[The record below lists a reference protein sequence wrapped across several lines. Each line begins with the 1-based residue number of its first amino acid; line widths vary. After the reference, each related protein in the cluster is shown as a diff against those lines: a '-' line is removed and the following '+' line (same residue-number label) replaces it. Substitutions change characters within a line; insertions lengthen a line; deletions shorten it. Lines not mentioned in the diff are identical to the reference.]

1 MSESANT
8 IIKYFYD
15 RFLDIDYYP
24 SSLKVILDLEL
35 KKIKNIKKEDLQK
48 FQKCNIT
55 SFRDLCNLEQSDYEK
70 LINQS
75 FIEKTI
81 LNNTIIAATL
91 IANAW
96 NKRNIYLNKPKM
108 KVVMVGLDFA
118 GKTSLINRLI
128 HDYNYNEI
136 INIEP
141 TIGANIEE
149 YQSKWLNLILW
160 DLGGQKDNIVEYLE
174 SPEKFFVQIDVLI
187 FVIDSQDDIR
197 YNEAA
202 HYLKDLTGILTFL
215 NEKPYIVVLLNK
227 VDSDIVDDPDF
238 QIKLEYLMDK
248 IYNIFNNSQKSW
260 NFELIPT
267 SIYNFYSTEPE
278 IAKSIKRIFSK
289 EKSER
294 KLDTLQDI
302 EKKLEKILNINLT
315 LMDKVVSDLSEIKR
329 ILFRLTPS
337 DISHSLFP
345 VPFKNVPIEDKVVGQ
360 RLDQREEKKKRK
372 IKINEL
378 KKRRKPKKVIGPP
391 KRLESI
397 TSPIEINQNIKNNE
411 KITEEKLKKIKTE
424 LIQISRSSNLPSTP
438 PLAPKKDSINI
449 DSLKPPP
456 PRITSK
462 NEGSLEIT
470 RKHIIF
476 ELKEL
481 FMKKGLVPHK
491 NL

>member
-1 MSESANT
+1 
-8 IIKYFYD
+8 
-15 RFLDIDYYP
+15 
-24 SSLKVILDLEL
+24 
-35 KKIKNIKKEDLQK
+35 
-48 FQKCNIT
+48 
-55 SFRDLCNLEQSDYEK
+55 
-70 LINQS
+70 
-75 FIEKTI
+75 
-81 LNNTIIAATL
+81 
-91 IANAW
+91 
-96 NKRNIYLNKPKM
+96 M

-141 TIGANIEE
+141 IIGANIEE

-174 SPEKFFVQIDVLI
+174 SPEKFFVQLDVLI

-294 KLDTLQDI
+294 KLDTLVDI
-302 EKKLEKILNINLT
+302 EKTLEKILNI
-315 LMDKVVSDLSEIKR
+315 KI
-329 ILFRLTPS
+329 F
-337 DISHSLFP
+337 
-345 VPFKNVPIEDKVVGQ
+345 NV
-360 RLDQREEKKKRK
+360 
-372 IKINEL
+372 N
-378 KKRRKPKKVIGPP
+378 
-391 KRLESI
+391 
-397 TSPIEINQNIKNNE
+397 
-411 KITEEKLKKIKTE
+411 
-424 LIQISRSSNLPSTP
+424 
-438 PLAPKKDSINI
+438 
-449 DSLKPPP
+449 
-456 PRITSK
+456 
-462 NEGSLEIT
+462 
-470 RKHIIF
+470 
-476 ELKEL
+476 
-481 FMKKGLVPHK
+481 
-491 NL
+491 

>member
-1 MSESANT
+1 MPESANT
-8 IIKYFYD
+8 IIKYFCD

-35 KKIKNIKKEDLQK
+35 KIIKNIKKADLQK
-48 FQKCNIT
+48 FQKFNIT

-70 LINQS
+70 LINHS

-81 LNNTIIAATL
+81 LTNTIIAATL

-96 NKRNIYLNKPKM
+96 NKRNIYLKKPKM
-108 KVVMVGLDFA
+108 KVVVVGLDFA

-128 HDYNYNEI
+128 HDYNYNDM

-160 DLGGQKDNIVEYLE
+160 DLGGQKDNINEYVE
-174 SPEKFFVQIDVLI
+174 SPEKFFVQLDVLI

-202 HYLKDLTGILTFL
+202 QYLRDLTEILIFL
-215 NEKPYIVVLLNK
+215 NENPYIVVLLNK

-248 IYNIFNNSQKSW
+248 ISNIFDKSQKTW

-267 SIYNFYSTEPE
+267 SVYNFYSTEPE
-278 IAKSIKRIFSK
+278 ITKSIKRIFSK

-302 EKKLEKILNINLT
+302 EKKLEKILNINLK
-315 LMDKVVSDLSEIKR
+315 LMDKVVSELSEIKR
-329 ILFRLTPS
+329 VLFRFTPS

-345 VPFKNVPIEDKVVGQ
+345 IPFENVPIEYKAVGQ
-360 RLDQREEKKKRK
+360 GSNQREEKKKK
-372 IKINEL
+372 KAKINKSK
-378 KKRRKPKKVIGPP
+378 KKREPKNVIGSP
-391 KRLESI
+391 KRIKSI
-397 TSPIEINQNIKNNE
+397 SPPIEVEQKIKNNQ

-424 LIQISRSSNLPSTP
+424 LIPISQSSNLPSTP
-438 PLAPKKDSINI
+438 PIAPNKAYINI

-456 PRITSK
+456 PL
-462 NEGSLEIT
+462 LE
-470 RKHIIF
+470 
-476 ELKEL
+476 LPL
-481 FMKKGLVPHK
+481 MMKVL
-491 NL
+491 